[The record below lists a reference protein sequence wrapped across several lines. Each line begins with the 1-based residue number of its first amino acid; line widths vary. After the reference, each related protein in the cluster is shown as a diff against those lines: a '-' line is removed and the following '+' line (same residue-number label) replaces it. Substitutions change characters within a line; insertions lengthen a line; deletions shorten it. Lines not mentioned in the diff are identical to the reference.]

1 MKDDHDPGLPNV
13 TEFPTP
19 PPPETQLPVT
29 EPAPDNLGIWDLWA
43 KTPPQFTKKVSLGPR
58 NFTAISPYWQFE
70 QATRIFGPIGRG
82 WGWQNLR
89 YEILRPSDD
98 LGDAL
103 LLLRV
108 DLWYM
113 LNSEIST
120 IPLENVAELYQWR
133 KAKNAYEI
141 DTDLWKKLLTD
152 TLTKGFSFLGCS
164 ADVFQGLYDDH
175 RYVAQMNA
183 EKWDADRHAW
193 AEDNETTEPPA
204 TATETHSAAPE
215 TANGSKPGKTPAP
228 KNTAAQSTAQA
239 PAQAPD
245 QKKKKE
251 VFAALVSVMEPFG
264 ICQESISRHIK
275 TEHGWSKL
283 SEVPV
288 QYLDNLLGVCRDR
301 VNAYKKLETSAKFLF
316 GQAWQD
322 ALSDI
327 IDREDI
333 DLLATDPARLLEMA
347 EKMDEESKE
356 RDSKK

>member
-1 MKDDHDPGLPNV
+1 MKDENQPPNV

-89 YEILRPSDD
+89 YEIVRPSDD

-113 LNSEIST
+113 LNAEIHS
-120 IPLENVAELYQWR
+120 IPLENVAALYQFR

-204 TATETHSAAPE
+204 TAPKNNSAAPE
-215 TANGSKPGKTPAP
+215 TANGSKSGKTPSP
-228 KNTAAQSTAQA
+228 KNTPA
-239 PAQAPD
+239 PAQAPQPD
-245 QKKKKE
+245 PKKKKE
-251 VFAALVSVMEPFG
+251 VFDAVVSVMEPFG
-264 ICQESISRHIK
+264 IGQESISRHIK
-275 TEHGWSKL
+275 AEHGWSKL
-283 SEVPV
+283 SEVPMP
-288 QYLDNLLGVCRDR
+288 YLDNLLGVCRER
-301 VNAYKKLETSAKFLF
+301 VTAYKKLETSAKFLF
-316 GQAWQD
+316 GQAWQE

-327 IDREDI
+327 VDREDI
-333 DLLATDPARLLEMA
+333 NLLATDPVRLLEMA
-347 EKMDEESKE
+347 EKMDAESKE
-356 RDSKK
+356 RDAKK